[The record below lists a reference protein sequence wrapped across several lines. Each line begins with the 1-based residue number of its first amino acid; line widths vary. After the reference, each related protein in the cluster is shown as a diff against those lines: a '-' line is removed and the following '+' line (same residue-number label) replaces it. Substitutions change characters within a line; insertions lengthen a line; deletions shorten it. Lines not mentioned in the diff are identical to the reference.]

1 MEMLK
6 ERDRELCR
14 VHANR
19 RPSHYFNSFFITKL
33 LITDGKYNYS
43 AVARW
48 TKRAKVDIFE
58 CEKVYCPV
66 NISNTH
72 WTMLI
77 MYMQKREI
85 HYYDSMSGNGHFY
98 LNGVLKYL
106 EDEHQN
112 KKGTPFDKT
121 GWRLIDREA
130 YVPQQN
136 NGVSR
141 VVTTL

>member
-1 MEMLK
+1 
-6 ERDRELCR
+6 
-14 VHANR
+14 
-19 RPSHYFNSFFITKL
+19 
-33 LITDGKYNYS
+33 
-43 AVARW
+43 
-48 TKRAKVDIFE
+48 
-58 CEKVYCPV
+58 
-66 NISNTH
+66 
-72 WTMLI
+72 

-85 HYYDSMSGNGHFY
+85 HYYDSMSGGGQFY

-130 YVPQQN
+130 HVPQQN

-141 VVTTL
+141 VVKYSVVCSASMRKCMCVYVCL